1 MDELELEACPDCGGG
16 AVLEY
21 EEGWCVWAECTNC
34 GTHTAFL
41 TYENEQ
47 GLRRAERG
55 SAELWN
61 ARKVIHARPGE

>member
-1 MDELELEACPDCGGG
+1 MEELELVPCPDCGSG

-21 EEGWCVWAECTNC
+21 ESDWCVWAECTCC

-41 TYENEQ
+41 NYRDEE
-47 GLRRAERG
+47 GLREAERG
-55 SAELWN
+55 SAALWN